1 MKDKEETA
9 ALDTYKVWNNQ
20 AALSCRVLT
29 LCAGMRSVT

>member
-20 AALSCRVLT
+20 AALSCRVLRCV
-29 LCAGMRSVT
+29 LECAL